1 MPETVEPTRTKR
13 PGALDPMQRLSEML
27 FGLIMVLTFTG
38 SVSVTA
44 GDVDVRT
51 MLVAALG
58 CGIAWGLVDGV
69 MYLLGCLHENGAALK
84 KVRTLRA
91 AGTPRQARDA
101 VRAFLPPLAARE
113 LDDATLDRMGTAL
126 LAQVPADA
134 RPRLGRD
141 EVLGAVNVFIV
152 VVAANLPVV
161 LPFLILDE
169 TFTALRVSNAVALAM
184 LAVIGFGYG
193 RVSGMR
199 PGLTALAM
207 VVLGAV
213 LVVVTIALGG

>member
-1 MPETVEPTRTKR
+1 MPEAVEPTRAQR

-38 SVSVTA
+38 SISVTA
-44 GDVDVRT
+44 GDLDVRT

-58 CGIAWGLVDGV
+58 CGIAWGLIDGV
-69 MYLLGCLHENGAALK
+69 MYLLGCLHENGAALQ

-91 AGTPRQARDA
+91 AGTREAARDA

-113 LDDATLDRMGTAL
+113 LDDATLDRMEAAL

-134 RPRLGRD
+134 KPRLGR
-141 EVLGAVNVFIV
+141 EELRGAVNVFLV

-161 LPFLILDE
+161 LPFLMFEE
-169 TFTALRVSNAVALAM
+169 TFTALRASNAVALVM

-199 PGLTALAM
+199 PWLAAVAM

-213 LVVVTIALGG
+213 LVAVTIALGG